1 MDWDGFKLTQDE
13 RAVLDHVT
21 GLTSVLPEPS
31 GERCKDREIV
41 GELVAMRSKV
51 STLATRTPNLR
62 LSFDDI
68 LAAAHEVP
76 TATPSQPRDAR
87 IFYYLSSRWGLGLM
101 AAASVAAAFI
111 TGWIATSGAADYSL
125 SRMSESP
132 RLVLPDA
139 LTSGTY
145 FDGNAQ
151 VQQFPAREYP
161 ERSSIQMNTPQNPSS
176 PDAPDFTNSLVR
188 TGSLRLQHTNPAD
201 IQEEVLALVTIM
213 GGFVTRLTRRGT
225 GDDATVDLAVAIPSD
240 KFAEFTKKTAVLG
253 EVVSQTETAEDV
265 STQQIDL
272 NARLAEAQSYL
283 KRLDALAEKQAN
295 IHDLQNYERNRREVR
310 LEIERYNKAISAL
323 SNRTS
328 YARLDL
334 SIAATAPEP
343 QPEPGK
349 LSEALDDGLQGLEST
364 SAFLV
369 RTGIAGSPV
378 IALGTLIYLALR
390 RKRRKALEQ
399 QQA

>member
-13 RAVLDHVT
+13 RAVLDHVS

-31 GERCKDREIV
+31 GDRCKDREIV
-41 GELVAMRSKV
+41 GELVAIRGKV
-51 STLATRTPNLR
+51 AALATRTPRMR
-62 LSFDDI
+62 LCFDDV
-68 LAAAHEVP
+68 LAAAREVP
-76 TATPSQPRDAR
+76 SAAPVPTPESR

-111 TGWIATSGAADYSL
+111 TGWIATGGASARL
-125 SRMSESP
+125 LTTERMSFS
-132 RLVLPDA
+132 
-139 LTSGTY
+139 
-145 FDGNAQ
+145 GNADA
-151 VQQFPAREYP
+151 QQFPVAEEEFP
-161 ERSSIQMNTPQNPSS
+161 NRSSVPEPPSLEQDLTQIDDS
-176 PDAPDFTNSLVR
+176 AFNSSLIR

-201 IQEEVLALVTIM
+201 IQAEVLALVTIM
-213 GGFVTRLTRRGT
+213 GGFVTRLNRTGT
-225 GDDATVDLAVAIPSD
+225 GDDTTVNLEVAVPSD
-240 KFAEFTKKTAVLG
+240 KFSEFTRKTAALG

-265 STQQIDL
+265 SSQQIDL
-272 NARLAEAQSYL
+272 KARLAEAESYL
-283 KRLDALAEKQAN
+283 KRLDSLAEKQAD
-295 IHDLQNYERNRREVR
+295 ISQLQHYERNRREVR

-343 QPEPGK
+343 KPEPGK

-369 RTGIAGSPV
+369 KTGIAGSPV
-378 IALGTLIYLALR
+378 IALGTLIYLAIR
-390 RKRRKALEQ
+390 RKRRKQQEQ
-399 QQA
+399 AA